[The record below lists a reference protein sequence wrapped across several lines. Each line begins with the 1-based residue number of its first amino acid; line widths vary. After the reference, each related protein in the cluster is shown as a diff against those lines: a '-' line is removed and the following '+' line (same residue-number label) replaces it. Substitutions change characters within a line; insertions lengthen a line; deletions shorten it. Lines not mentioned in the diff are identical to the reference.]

1 MAKDANDV
9 PVAGNDVL
17 VLRDGTLWVF
27 QSAHTAFEMNL
38 LGYCFPAKIDRY
50 GTIKT
55 TADKPNIIRMYDTFK
70 LGVSLGANINRSLAA
85 YDKRAWQAWWKQE
98 WIRIGGNKRLR
109 ETIYEQRQRVRQ
121 LIDRSRAGAQ

>member
-1 MAKDANDV
+1 MAKDVNDQTITS
-9 PVAGNDVL
+9 NDVL

-55 TADKPNIIRMYDTFK
+55 TADKPNIIRMYDVFR
-70 LGVSLGANINRSLAA
+70 LGVSLGANINRSLAR
-85 YDKRAWQAWWKQE
+85 YDKRAWQAWWKNK
-98 WIRIGGNKRLR
+98 WISVGGDKRLR
-109 ETIYEQRQRVRQ
+109 ESINQRRQHVRQ
-121 LIDRSRAGAQ
+121 LMDRSRAGG